1 MQVTK
6 YETNFK
12 RRLFLN
18 KTSNI
23 KFKPDIKNE
32 ENKLINIYSDIE
44 FQNFIGFGRS
54 SYSVLLVIIYLHVVK
69 KLKKKF

>member
-1 MQVTK
+1 MEVTK

-12 RRLFLN
+12 RRLFLK

-23 KFKPDIKNE
+23 DFKPDIRNE
-32 ENKLINIYSDIE
+32 ENELINIYPDIE
-44 FQNFIGFGRS
+44 FQDFIGFGRS
-54 SYSVLLVIIYLHVVK
+54 SYSVLLVIIYLHAQK

>member
-6 YETNFK
+6 FETNFK
-12 RRLFLN
+12 RKLFFK

-23 KFKPDIKNE
+23 SFKPDIKNE
-32 ENKLINIYSDIE
+32 ENKLINIYPYIE

-54 SYSVLLVIIYLHVVK
+54 FNSVPHATIYLPVLK